1 MHVLLVE
8 DEPAIAEAVVYA
20 LESERITCHWSST
33 CKDALTAVQKHNPEL
48 ILLDIG
54 LPDGNGFDLFKQL
67 KEISSASIV
76 FLTSRH
82 SELDEVLG
90 LELGAD
96 DYITKPFSPRV
107 LTTRVRMLLR
117 RSSSPMDTTTT
128 QPVIEHDKTS
138 ARIRVHGTALDL
150 SRYEYGV
157 LALLIDHP
165 ERIYSRDTLMD
176 LVWQR
181 TADSFDR
188 TVDTHIKTIRQK
200 IKAQDSAL
208 DPIKTRRGLGYCFE
222 APVS

>member
-8 DEPAIAEAVVYA
+8 DEPAIAETVVYA
-20 LESERITCHWSST
+20 LESEHMTCHWSST
-33 CKDALTAVQKHNPEL
+33 CQDALNAVREHNPEL

-67 KEISSASIV
+67 KELTNASIV

-107 LTTRVRMLLR
+107 LTSRVRMLLR
-117 RSSSPMDTTTT
+117 RSTEQAASPNAL
-128 QPVIEHDKTS
+128 PVIEHDKAS
-138 ARIRVHGTALDL
+138 ARIRVRGTPLDL

-157 LALLIDHP
+157 LSLLIDHP

-176 LVWQR
+176 LVWNK
-181 TADSFDR
+181 TADSYDR

-200 IKAQDSAL
+200 IKAQDNSL
-208 DPIKTRRGLGYCFE
+208 EPIKTRRGLGYCFE
-222 APVS
+222 VPVS

>member
-33 CKDALTAVQKHNPEL
+33 CCDALKAVQHHNPEL

-54 LPDGNGFDLFKQL
+54 LPDGNGFDLFKEL
-67 KEISSASIV
+67 KTLSSASIV

-107 LTTRVRMLLR
+107 LTSRVRMLLR
-117 RSSSPMDTTTT
+117 RTNPQVTSSS
-128 QPVIEHDKTS
+128 QHPVIEHDKTA
-138 ARIRVHGTALDL
+138 ARVRVRGTPLDL

-181 TADSFDR
+181 TADSYDR

-200 IKAQDSAL
+200 IKAQDSEL

-222 APVS
+222 VPAS